1 MKISVVMPCY
11 KEGENLKDIL
21 PRIKEVLNSISSC
34 DDSEILCIDTMES
47 MDDTEAVCKK
57 NADNFTIK
65 CIKRRG
71 SNSYG
76 QAIRTGI
83 EEAQGKYI
91 VIMDA
96 DGSHNPKDIK
106 RLVES
111 IEMGKYDIVI
121 GSRYMKGGETDNNFV
136 LIFMS
141 YILNVTYRIL
151 FGLNVKDVSDSFRIY
166 DASKIKSISLSCDN
180 FDIVEE
186 ILIRLK
192 NKYEDFSVHEIPI
205 RFNKRVYGESKRDL
219 VKFMFSYLG
228 TIRRLKKLQG
238 ED

>member
-11 KEGENLKDIL
+11 KEGQNLKDIL

-34 DDSEILCIDTMES
+34 NDSEILCIDTMES

-65 CIKRRG
+65 CIRRRG

-106 RLVES
+106 RLVET
-111 IEMGKYDIVI
+111 IETGKYDIVI

-166 DASKIKSISLSCDN
+166 DASKIKNISLSCDN
-180 FDIVEE
+180 FDG
-186 ILIRLK
+186 K
-192 NKYEDFSVHEIPI
+192 
-205 RFNKRVYGESKRDL
+205 
-219 VKFMFSYLG
+219 
-228 TIRRLKKLQG
+228 
-238 ED
+238 